1 MRASLAFLFI
11 EYGTMFNKKLK
22 QELAALREEVAT
34 NRQIRESLYREMMV
48 LEVNPQGHVQHANPL
63 FLSELGFRLDE
74 LVGRPIDSFFTDEFK
89 REPNYTSLKTAM
101 QRGEHI
107 SGAFRMLSA
116 DGKEAWLRSIWQ
128 PIKAANGSLQHFTL
142 CASNLTR
149 TIATSREHD
158 SVIDALKRSTA
169 VIEFDLAGLVITA
182 NQQFLDGMGYRLE
195 QIKGKHH
202 RIFCEREE
210 TESSAYRDFWA
221 RLNRGEFVVDRFKR
235 IDAHGRA
242 VWLEASYNPVHD
254 VYGKLYKVIK
264 FATIITDQVNR
275 ELAVSEAATI
285 AFSTSQQTD
294 LSAQQGAAVVQQTVD
309 VMRKIALQMQDAS
322 DGIEALDKQ
331 SQLISAILKTISDI
345 ADQTN
350 LLALNAAI
358 EAARAG
364 DQGRG
369 FAVVADEVRQL
380 AARTSKAAG
389 EIVGVVGKNQDLAQA
404 AVQSMTTSR
413 SQAEL
418 GLEFANQ
425 AGAVIVEIQDGAKR
439 VVSAVG
445 QFASQLKH

>member
-1 MRASLAFLFI
+1 
-11 EYGTMFNKKLK
+11 MFNKKLK
-22 QELAALREEVAT
+22 QELAELREEVAT

-48 LEVNPQGHVQHANPL
+48 LEVDPQGRVQHANPL
-63 FLSELGFRLDE
+63 FLSEMGFRLDE

-89 REPNYTSLKTAM
+89 SEPNYAKLKVAL
-101 QRGEHI
+101 QKGEHV
-107 SGAFRMLSA
+107 SGAFRLLSA
-116 DGKEAWLRSIWQ
+116 NGKEAWLRSIWQ
-128 PIKAANGSLQHFTL
+128 PIKASNGSLLNITL

-149 TIATSREHD
+149 TIATSQEHD
-158 SVIDALKRSTA
+158 SLISALKRSTA
-169 VIEFDLAGLVITA
+169 VIEFDLSGQVITA

-210 TESSAYRDFWA
+210 AESPAYREFWA

-235 IDAHGRA
+235 IDAHGRD

-264 FATIITDQVNR
+264 FATVITDQVNR

-285 AFSTSQQTD
+285 AFSTSRQTD

-322 DGIEALDKQ
+322 EGIEALDKQ

-389 EIVGVVGKNQDLAQA
+389 EIVGVVGRNQDLAQA
-404 AVQSMTTSR
+404 AVESMTTSR

-425 AGAVIVEIQDGAKR
+425 AGAVIVEIQDGAQR

-445 QFASQLKH
+445 QFASQLKQ